1 MITEKTITTESEREE
16 GIFTVEF
23 PLLTQPFQEDI
34 LAKRMELARR
44 VYNQTL
50 RVTLDRYDA
59 AMNSEPALS
68 INAEL
73 KAIHKA
79 KFDAIKELSQKQDEN
94 TDEEDLAAMTEKLR
108 KKKSDR
114 EKELYKEL
122 NQIYF
127 DIGLSKFGVPQIAQA
142 IIKKA
147 GYSTLHGKK
156 GKKYKNLDTTVAA
169 TIGDSIYAAWQKKL
183 FGNGTKLHFHRYG
196 TVNSLCGKNNKTGI
210 RVKLNHTSRHWS
222 GEKTAL
228 VYSGLEI
235 PIKVSDKYYETECF
249 EHEIAYSRIV
259 RRKIKGK
266 DRYFIQILFRGT
278 PPAKID
284 EKTGEFLHPMGKGA
298 VSIAVGSERLAVIS
312 DKGFEFLSL
321 SPARKDRSERI
332 AEIQRALDAS
342 RRATNPDN
350 FNEDGTVKR
359 QGRKPWVTS
368 NRYLRLKRELHDLM
382 RKEAVNRKIHHYK
395 TANYLL
401 SLGDTFYISKT
412 SFKEKQ
418 QRTKDDFVKISRK
431 VLVPMN
437 LDEAAPA
444 DAINVKI
451 EDDTEK
457 RYSNIIIP
465 EKPFLIAKDKGKPLH
480 IETESAE
487 YIIPEDAVAQLNGA
501 HTHPNEG
508 KTIKD
513 NAPAQLLELLAHKVD
528 ANGGTVVKETAAALC
543 KQVKTLKKETDSAKV
558 MQIKADSEIENICR
572 NITAFVATDSEAEKN
587 VIREVHR
594 INKWACALYK

>member
-249 EHEIAYSRIV
+249 EHEIACSRV
-259 RRKIKGK
+259 KSKLWCK
-266 DRYFIQILFRGT
+266 LLIL
-278 PPAKID
+278 
-284 EKTGEFLHPMGKGA
+284 HNC
-298 VSIAVGSERLAVIS
+298 
-312 DKGFEFLSL
+312 LSCV
-321 SPARKDRSERI
+321 E
-332 AEIQRALDAS
+332 
-342 RRATNPDN
+342 
-350 FNEDGTVKR
+350 
-359 QGRKPWVTS
+359 
-368 NRYLRLKRELHDLM
+368 
-382 RKEAVNRKIHHYK
+382 
-395 TANYLL
+395 
-401 SLGDTFYISKT
+401 
-412 SFKEKQ
+412 
-418 QRTKDDFVKISRK
+418 
-431 VLVPMN
+431 
-437 LDEAAPA
+437 
-444 DAINVKI
+444 
-451 EDDTEK
+451 
-457 RYSNIIIP
+457 
-465 EKPFLIAKDKGKPLH
+465 
-480 IETESAE
+480 
-487 YIIPEDAVAQLNGA
+487 
-501 HTHPNEG
+501 
-508 KTIKD
+508 
-513 NAPAQLLELLAHKVD
+513 
-528 ANGGTVVKETAAALC
+528 
-543 KQVKTLKKETDSAKV
+543 
-558 MQIKADSEIENICR
+558 
-572 NITAFVATDSEAEKN
+572 
-587 VIREVHR
+587 
-594 INKWACALYK
+594 